1 MMLMKS
7 EESSGKLL
15 RAWRDA
21 DAAALSKQA
30 PLQAQPFSSA
40 EVQSCM
46 QGLLATVV
54 FPFVAATSVQRSP
67 AKRCAHG
74 STIVGGI
81 VGGGLYN
88 FS

>member
-40 EVQSCM
+40 EVRCCPWKASLPC
-46 QGLLATVV
+46 
-54 FPFVAATSVQRSP
+54 FAATLAQQQLELSWESP
-67 AKRCAHG
+67 H
-74 STIVGGI
+74 
-81 VGGGLYN
+81 
-88 FS
+88 